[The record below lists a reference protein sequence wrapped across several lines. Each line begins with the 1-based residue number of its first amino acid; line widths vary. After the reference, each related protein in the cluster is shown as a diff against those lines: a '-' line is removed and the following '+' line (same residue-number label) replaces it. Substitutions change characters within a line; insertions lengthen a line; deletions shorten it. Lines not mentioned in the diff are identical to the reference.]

1 VPFQVAL
8 FEPVQLRPADHEIL
22 VFRLNLIYGRN
33 VSVKGLD
40 VGLVNHSTGG
50 ESKGV
55 QYGLVGY
62 IEGDMLGWQAHLVN
76 MTRGHFIGY
85 QSGFYNE
92 VGTGEGFQWGFVN
105 QASSFSG
112 LQVSLVN
119 VADDLYG
126 VQVGL
131 VNVIRSKETFAFL
144 PIVNWNS
151 DGARYGLPR
160 ASCRPPPPQSRWR
173 LGTLTRTPSSSGSAS
188 GSGNSSPGFTKASIS
203 TRCCIS

>member
-1 VPFQVAL
+1 MNRPRSVFPGPTAFLGILLLLGTGLLATPGSLLGQEMEVPFQVAL
-8 FEPVQLRPADHEIL
+8 FEPVQLRPAGQEIL

-76 MTRGHFIGY
+76 MTRGHFTGY
-85 QSGFYNE
+85 QTGFYNE
-92 VGTGEGFQWGFVN
+92 VGTGEGFQSGFVN
-105 QASSFSG
+105 QASNFSG
-112 LQVSLVN
+112 LQLSFVN

-126 VQVGL
+126 VQIGL
-131 VNVIRSKETFAFL
+131 VNVIRSKEAFSLL
-144 PIVNWNS
+144 PIVNWK
-151 DGARYGLPR
+151 
-160 ASCRPPPPQSRWR
+160 
-173 LGTLTRTPSSSGSAS
+173 
-188 GSGNSSPGFTKASIS
+188 F
-203 TRCCIS
+203 

>member
-1 VPFQVAL
+1 MDRHPLTRHASSALLGAVLLLGMGLLATPDSVHGQGVEVPFQVAL
-8 FEPVQLRPADHEIL
+8 FEPVQIRPADHEIL

-76 MTRGHFIGY
+76 MTRGHFTGY

-112 LQVSLVN
+112 LQVSFVN

-144 PIVNWNS
+144 PIVNWK
-151 DGARYGLPR
+151 
-160 ASCRPPPPQSRWR
+160 
-173 LGTLTRTPSSSGSAS
+173 
-188 GSGNSSPGFTKASIS
+188 F
-203 TRCCIS
+203 